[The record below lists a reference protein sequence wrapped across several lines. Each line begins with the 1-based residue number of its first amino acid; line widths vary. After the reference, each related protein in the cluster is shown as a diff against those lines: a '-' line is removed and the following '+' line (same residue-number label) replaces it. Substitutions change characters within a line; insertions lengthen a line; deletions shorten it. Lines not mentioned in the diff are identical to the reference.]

1 MSLKDCRKVLR
12 QMVEREL
19 IQGDTDR
26 GAGQQSKKTRKSDI
40 YCKEL
45 SVNTPN

>member
-19 IQGDTDR
+19 IQGEHGPWCGPTVE
-26 GAGQQSKKTRKSDI
+26 K
-40 YCKEL
+40 
-45 SVNTPN
+45 N